1 MTLKPRQFLELAGAA
16 TFAPLFGE
24 SAFSQAYPNR
34 PVRWLVG
41 YPPGGATDIAARVI
55 GHWLSEHLGQQFIIE
70 NRPGASGNV
79 ATQAVVNAPPDGYML
94 LLVNAGN
101 AINETLYQNLKFNF
115 VKDIA
120 PVASVVRVPLV
131 MEVNPSVPAKTV
143 PEFIAYAKANP
154 GKLNVAS
161 AGNGTPQ
168 HLAGELFKM
177 MAGVNLTHVPY
188 RGSAP
193 ALADLIAGQV
203 QVAFDTTAASIGFV
217 KAGKLR
223 ALAVTTST
231 RSAALPD
238 VPALGDFVPGYE
250 ASGWYGVGA
259 PKNTP
264 REIVDKLNQN
274 INAALGDAEVQAR
287 FTELGATVF
296 KSSPAEFGAF
306 IAADTEKWA
315 KVIQFS
321 GTKAD

>member
-1 MTLKPRQFLELAGAA
+1 MLPPRQ
-16 TFAPLFGE
+16 
-24 SAFSQAYPNR
+24 S
-34 PVRWLVG
+34 
-41 YPPGGATDIAARVI
+41 
-55 GHWLSEHLGQQFIIE
+55 
-70 NRPGASGNV
+70 
-79 ATQAVVNAPPDGYML
+79 VNAPSDGYM
-94 LLVNAGN
+94 
-101 AINETLYQNLKFNF
+101 YQNLKFNF

-154 GKLNVAS
+154 GRLNMAS

-168 HLAGELFKM
+168 HLAGELFRM
-177 MAGVNLTHVPY
+177 MAGVSLTHLPY

-203 QVAFDTTAASIGFV
+203 QVAFDTTAASIGFI

-223 ALAVTTST
+223 ALALTSST
-231 RSAALPD
+231 RSAALPG

-259 PKNTP
+259 PKTIP

>member
-1 MTLKPRQFLELAGAA
+1 MRLRRRQFLELAGAA

-24 SAFSQAYPNR
+24 SVFSQAYPDR

-41 YPPGGATDIAARVI
+41 YPPGGATDIAARCRST
-55 GHWLSEHLGQQFIIE
+55 LDSSSSS
-70 NRPGASGNV
+70 RTDPGLAAMLPPRQS
-79 ATQAVVNAPPDGYML
+79 VNAPSDGYM
-94 LLVNAGN
+94 
-101 AINETLYQNLKFNF
+101 YQNLKFNF

-154 GKLNVAS
+154 GRLNMAS

-168 HLAGELFKM
+168 HLAGELFRM
-177 MAGVNLTHVPY
+177 MAGVSLTHVPY

-203 QVAFDTTAASIGFV
+203 QVAFDTTAASIGFI

-223 ALAVTTST
+223 ALALTSST
-231 RSAALPD
+231 RSAALPG

-250 ASGWYGVGA
+250 ASGWYGGGA
-259 PKNTP
+259 PKNIP

-296 KSSPAEFGAF
+296 KSSPTEFGAF